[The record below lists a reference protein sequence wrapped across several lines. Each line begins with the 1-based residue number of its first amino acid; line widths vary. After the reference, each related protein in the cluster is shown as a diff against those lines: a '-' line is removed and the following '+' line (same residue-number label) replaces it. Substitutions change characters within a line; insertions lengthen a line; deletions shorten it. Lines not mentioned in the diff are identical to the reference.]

1 VEDREALMA
10 HLLSSELTYVFFDEA
25 EVGLVSLD
33 RVTKVILHDLLLVVS
48 EIRSQDSYAR
58 STLKILS
65 VIQFVENLLD

>member
-1 VEDREALMA
+1 MA